1 MTNTQIILKNIIED
15 EFSDNNEIYKSSEDY
30 FEFFSARSVLKN
42 YSISDEEIEYG
53 LKGAGNDGGCDSIYI
68 FCNGILVKEDFL
80 EGASIAMDS
89 KLEMIIIQS
98 KTSMK
103 FGEDA
108 IMKWKTISS
117 NLLDLNHNISDY
129 SSRYNA
135 DVRDSFQLF
144 REVYTSSLRK
154 RIKLS
159 FKYIYVTEG
168 IEIHPNVKQQGE
180 ELKEIVLSFFPAA
193 HIDIEY
199 IGANDLLNII
209 NTPTIQDYELA
220 LADTPISLGKNK
232 DYVALVSLSEFFHF
246 ITNHSDTL
254 NQSIFEANI
263 RDYQGSV
270 VVNKEIYDSLCNN
283 RSDDFWWLNNGIT
296 ILANNIVPVT
306 NKSLVITDPEIVNGL
321 QTSNEIFNYFS
332 DNPDAISTD
341 LRHVLVRI
349 IVPTSETSRDE
360 IIRATNNQTTIPKA
374 SLRASDA
381 IHWQIEIFFKQKGLY
396 YDRRK
401 NHYKNL
407 GKKSSEI
414 ISVSYLAQ
422 CLIAVLLGKPNYS
435 RARPSTLLTNDEYY
449 DPLYKGDI
457 EISIYYFIVI
467 WANQIKQYLKTCG
480 LYDTTQ
486 QGDML
491 FYILYYSFAKENNT
505 ANISTNN
512 IKSMNIDSL
521 SEEKI
526 ITYTEHI
533 FNLYQSQGGNS
544 KAAKGS
550 AIIELL
556 KNEF

>member
-1 MTNTQIILKNIIED
+1 M
-15 EFSDNNEIYKSSEDY
+15 
-30 FEFFSARSVLKN
+30 
-42 YSISDEEIEYG
+42 
-53 LKGAGNDGGCDSIYI
+53 
-68 FCNGILVKEDFL
+68 
-80 EGASIAMDS
+80 
-89 KLEMIIIQS
+89 
-98 KTSMK
+98 
-103 FGEDA
+103 
-108 IMKWKTISS
+108 
-117 NLLDLNHNISDY
+117 
-129 SSRYNA
+129 
-135 DVRDSFQLF
+135 RDSFQLF
-144 REVYTSSLRK
+144 REVYTSSLR
-154 RIKLS
+154 RRVKL
-159 FKYIYVTEG
+159 FFRYIYVTEG

-180 ELKEIVLSFFPAA
+180 ELKNIVLSYFPAS
-193 HIDIEY
+193 HIDVDY
-199 IGANDLLNII
+199 FGANDLLNII
-209 NTPTIQDYELA
+209 NTPIVQDYELS

-232 DYVALVSLSEFFHF
+232 DYVALVSLPEFFHF
-246 ITNHSDTL
+246 ITNNSNTL

-283 RSDDFWWLNNGIT
+283 LSDDFWWLNNGIT

-306 NKSLVITDPEIVNGL
+306 NKSLMITDPEIVNGL

-332 DNPDAISTD
+332 ANPNAISTD
-341 LRHVLVRI
+341 VRHVLVRI

-360 IIRATNNQTTIPKA
+360 IIRATNNQTTIPKS

-449 DPLYKGDI
+449 DYLYKSDI
-457 EISIYYFIVI
+457 EISIYYFIVV
-467 WANQIKQYLKTCG
+467 WANQIKLYLKKCG

-491 FYILYYSFAKENNT
+491 FYILYYSFAKE
-505 ANISTNN
+505 ISSSKITVDD
-512 IKSMNIDSL
+512 IKSMNMESL

-526 ITYTEHI
+526 VSYTEHI
-533 FNLYQSQGGNS
+533 FELYQLQGGNS
-544 KAAKGS
+544 KVAKSS